1 MFNGRV
7 ENQERNEH
15 VSIQAP
21 TSTVGEDG
29 VWSQVLN
36 RVCGPGRRAALFLD
50 RDGVLVDEVH
60 YLCRP
65 EDARLSIAAVDVI
78 GRANG
83 LSVPVVIITNQA
95 GIGHGKYGW
104 DEFAAVQEKIAD
116 DLASGGTFFN
126 AVYACP
132 HHADGKPPYN
142 TPDHPYR
149 KPNPGMLLRAAE
161 EMPIDLAQSWI
172 VGDRASDMEAGLKAG
187 LAGGLHLLT
196 GHGSDDSERAAAAA
210 LATAE
215 FQVLIGETLIDAI
228 DLALLS

>member
-15 VSIQAP
+15 VNIQVP
-21 TSTVGEDG
+21 TPAVGEDG

-65 EDARLSIAAVDVI
+65 EDACLSIAAVDVI
-78 GRANG
+78 RRANG
-83 LSVPVVIITNQA
+83 LGVPVVIITNQA

-104 DEFAAVQEKIAD
+104 DEFAAVQDKIAD
-116 DLASGGTFFN
+116 DLAMSGTFFN

-132 HHADGKPPYN
+132 HHADGKPPYDM
-142 TPDHPYR
+142 PDHPYR

-172 VGDRASDMEAGLKAG
+172 VGDRASDMGAGLKAG